1 MKKIFEWLKSSIEKR
16 PITFVIVGGLLTYF
30 LACVVALVLFIALN
44 RTGII
49 IVPFASAFLVV
60 GFHWFV
66 ARYERKSWIAQVIA
80 IVPAGFFA
88 FICLVSAHA
97 VVDMQICWKN
107 PDTRELECKIP

>member
-1 MKKIFEWLKSSIEKR
+1 MNRIFAWLKSAIEKR

-30 LACVVALVLFIALN
+30 LTCVVALVLFIALN
-44 RTGII
+44 RTGIA
-49 IVPFASAFLVV
+49 IVPFASAFIVV

-66 ARYERKSWIAQVIA
+66 ARYERNSWIAQVIA
-80 IVPAGFFA
+80 IVPAGLFA

-107 PDTRELECKIP
+107 PETSELECKAP

>member
-1 MKKIFEWLKSSIEKR
+1 MNRIFEWLKSSIEKR

-44 RTGII
+44 RTGIV
-49 IVPFASAFLVV
+49 IVPFASAFTVV

-80 IVPAGFFA
+80 IVPAGSFA

-107 PDTRELECKIP
+107 PDTNQLECKIP